1 MALNST
7 NEEHTWL
14 LWGFGFS
21 MFQFVISQYSLTINN
36 IITRLIQGHFARQ
49 GIRWGNNAWPTLIDA
64 YSWYFRGP
72 IEFPKL
78 ADIGDF
84 WGHRRLLCFTCLS
97 LQSQCWGKW
106 FGVQSGGTHGPV
118 IDLLELCIGQTAACW
133 RLQYSQTELLSTS
146 MICTSIDWGVVR
158 ILYYRYNVLMCF
170 TLYCLLVGHQ

>member
-7 NEEHTWL
+7 NKEHTWL

-49 GIRWGNNAWPTLIDA
+49 GIKWGNNAWPTLIDA

-72 IEFPKL
+72 IEFPKS

-84 WGHRRLLCFTCLS
+84 WGHRRLLCFTWLS
-97 LQSQCWGKW
+97 LT
-106 FGVQSGGTHGPV
+106 QSGRTHGPV
-118 IDLLELCIGQTAACW
+118 MDLLELCIGQTAACW
-133 RLQYSQTELLSTS
+133 RLQYSQTGLLSTS
-146 MICTSIDWGVVR
+146 MICTFIDWDVVR
-158 ILYYRYNVLMCF
+158 ILCVSCYTVYL
-170 TLYCLLVGHQ
+170 